1 MAVTLSARP
10 EAGGAGISYFLT
22 AMDPRAK
29 LKGSRDGLG
38 GQAIWAAA
46 ARPLIGN
53 LTTVTSSLR
62 GFTTLLTGLR
72 LAELAL
78 VDPTSEAR
86 TAPFLVW
93 EQMAGYARHVCLG
106 HRSFFGLQRIAA
118 RVAAVKGAA
127 GRVVVSA
134 DPEQQIL
141 GNQRTDGVLGN
152 YTAPARVSG
161 LLMPGTP
168 ARLTPE
174 AAAFVDDEYL
184 PRLATGWGFHARNL
198 VRVLRQDSTRLDL
211 RPNPQLEAI
220 ASVFDARLTDVESG
234 FYRRHL
240 VNGGPSDPTQGRQ
253 GRLVAVLEPRLAE
266 SEPLSRQRV
275 ERLAD
280 DADSRGYGDVSGLL
294 RDIVACE
301 SVLAPATALFSYVLG
316 RDGDRVTDIATDV
329 RDAWGQALD
338 SIHDDAV
345 SVLPAGHWHTIAAG
359 LAAGDYEGVVVA
371 LAGRNEAVMRD
382 RGGAAPWL
390 GLTNGRVRVRF
401 RGEDAGHLPDG
412 DEIRALWWYP
422 YFIPSLRAIL
432 ASLRDGDR

>member
-1 MAVTLSARP
+1 MAVTLSTRSD
-10 EAGGAGISYFLT
+10 AGSAGIAYFLT

-38 GQAIWAAA
+38 AQAVWAAA

-62 GFTTLLTGLR
+62 GFTTLLVGLR
-72 LAELAL
+72 LADMAS
-78 VDPTSEAR
+78 VGPAPDAAG
-86 TAPFLVW
+86 APFLAW
-93 EQMAGYARHVCLG
+93 EQIAGYARHVCHG
-106 HRSFFGLQRIAA
+106 HRGFFGLQRIAT
-118 RVAAVKGAA
+118 RAAAAQGAG

-141 GNQRTDGVLGN
+141 SNQRTDGLLGN

-174 AAAFVDDEYL
+174 AAAFVDQVYL
-184 PRLATGWGFHARNL
+184 PRLAAGWGPNARDL
-198 VRVLRQDSTRLDL
+198 VRALRQDSTRLDI
-211 RPNPQLEAI
+211 RPNARLAAV
-220 ASVFDARLTDVESG
+220 ASVFGVRLTDVEVD

-240 VNGGPSDPTQGRQ
+240 VDGGPSDVTRGRQ
-253 GRLVAVLEPRLAE
+253 ARLAVVLESRLAE

-275 ERLAD
+275 EHLAAE
-280 DADSRGYGDVSGLL
+280 ADRRGYGDVDGLL
-294 RDIVACE
+294 REIVACE

-316 RDGDRVTDIATDV
+316 RDGDRGSDIAADV
-329 RDAWGQALD
+329 RDAWGPTLD
-338 SIHDDAV
+338 SVDAGAV
-345 SVLPAGHWHTIAAG
+345 SVLPAGHWHAIAAS
-359 LAAGDYEGVVVA
+359 LTSGDYDGAVTA
-371 LAGRNEAVMRD
+371 LAERNEAVMRE

-390 GLTNGRVRVRF
+390 SLTNGRLRIRF

-412 DEIRALWWYP
+412 GEIRALWWYP

-432 ASLRDGDR
+432 AGLRDDGR